1 MKKIG
6 INWSSALITASI
18 NRACNFIMWISADKM
33 ADEHFFLKD
42 EQIGRRSMVIL
53 SFNSINP
60 PVIDLNDRD
69 TSYGISRQTRHH
81 EELSATID
89 CSAIGPIRE
98 LAEIT
103 NNNGRRWDS

>member
-1 MKKIG
+1 V
-6 INWSSALITASI
+6 
-18 NRACNFIMWISADKM
+18 

-42 EQIGRRSMVIL
+42 EQTGRRSVVIL

-89 CSAIGPIRE
+89 CS
-98 LAEIT
+98 
-103 NNNGRRWDS
+103 GRFESWQRSRIIMVDAGILKTSRDRRMDFKDEKEPNENCHG